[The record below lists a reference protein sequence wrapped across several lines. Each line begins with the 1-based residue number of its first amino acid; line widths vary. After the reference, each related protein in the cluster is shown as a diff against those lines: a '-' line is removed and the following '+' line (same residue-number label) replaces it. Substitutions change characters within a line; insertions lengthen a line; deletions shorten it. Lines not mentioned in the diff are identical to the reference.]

1 MCWRSTVGQDVGPD
15 SAAAAQDDQSPHRVD
30 APADTNDKRMFY
42 VRVFVLPPTGFKL
55 CCSFTLPLLL
65 FT

>member
-15 SAAAAQDDQSPHRVD
+15 SAAAAQDDQSPHHVD

-42 VRVFVLPPTGFKL
+42 V
-55 CCSFTLPLLL
+55 
-65 FT
+65 